1 MGRLRLSSCT
11 GSTKVVPLWP
21 IRAEGASAG
30 GNLALVSEF
39 LIKAPIAPWR
49 PLRRAERVKWGA
61 KHGPAM
67 SESPSRIRIRPA
79 KREDIP
85 AIVTISNA
93 SVSPGEDVGFGTP
106 QSESSFSDT
115 RRLSAAWQ
123 DPNRVGGEEVW
134 VAEAEGRVV
143 GCVILEDR
151 GEALELINID
161 VSRDLQGQGIGTRM
175 VGLVEERARKERKRA
190 VTLGTSR
197 NAAGVAWKSFPWWTS
212 QGFRVTGEEEN
223 DWTRSIGPGV
233 REIRMRK
240 DLLALGVPT
249 SDVQLRDVRESDLPI
264 FFEFQRDP
272 VANRMAAFTA
282 RDPSDRAAFQA
293 HWAKILSDETI
304 TNQTIVSDGRV
315 VGHVAKFVDK
325 EFGKPEVTYW
335 IGREFWGRGLAT
347 KALSEFLRHVAVRPI
362 YGRAAKDNLA
372 SLRVL
377 EKCGFRIVG
386 YAKGF
391 ANARG
396 EEIEEVMLVL
406 DANDES
412 AR

>member
-1 MGRLRLSSCT
+1 
-11 GSTKVVPLWP
+11 
-21 IRAEGASAG
+21 
-30 GNLALVSEF
+30 
-39 LIKAPIAPWR
+39 
-49 PLRRAERVKWGA
+49 
-61 KHGPAM
+61 M
-67 SESPSRIRIRPA
+67 SKSPSRIRIRPA
-79 KREDIP
+79 KREDIL
-85 AIVTISNA
+85 AIVMISNA

-123 DPNRVGGEEVW
+123 DPNRVGGEGVW
-134 VAEAEGRVV
+134 VAEAGGRIV
-143 GCVILEDR
+143 GCVTLEDR

-161 VSRDLQGQGIGTRM
+161 VPRDLQGQGIGTRM
-175 VGLVEERARKERKRA
+175 VRLVEERARKEGKRA

-197 NAAGVAWKSFPWWTS
+197 NAAGVAWKSFPWWTL
-212 QGFRVTGEEEN
+212 QGYRVTGEEEN
-223 DWTRSIGPGV
+223 EWTRSIGPGV

-240 DLLALGVPT
+240 DLLPRGVAA

-304 TNQTIVSDGRV
+304 TNKTIVSDGRV

-362 YGRAAKDNLA
+362 YGRAAKDNLG

-386 YAKGF
+386 HAKGF

-396 EEIEEVMLVL
+396 EEVEEAMLEL